1 MKGVLTLA
9 MLTLG
14 MAGLSSFKQDYN
26 IEVINTLEDMRE
38 WVEYDIQE
46 CSDTL
51 MVHKLEAYRN
61 NLDYCL
67 DIMYNNQNKSYGTNP

>member
-67 DIMYNNQNKSYGTNP
+67 DIMYNNQNKSHGTNP